1 MAFLRKI
8 NPWNASIRQAA
19 RAQANPLWSDLALL
33 ATELP
38 PGQRDNPRAMPLDD
52 YVKESMALFAA
63 NGEGPE
69 RLVEQVKMQR
79 RAEVRGD
86 HDKLF
91 ALVSSG

>member
-1 MAFLRKI
+1 MLFAT
-8 NPWNASIRQAA
+8 
-19 RAQANPLWSDLALL
+19 DLTL
-33 ATELP
+33 
-38 PGQRDNPRAMPLDD
+38 GQRGNPRAMPLDD

-91 ALVSSG
+91 ALVSGG